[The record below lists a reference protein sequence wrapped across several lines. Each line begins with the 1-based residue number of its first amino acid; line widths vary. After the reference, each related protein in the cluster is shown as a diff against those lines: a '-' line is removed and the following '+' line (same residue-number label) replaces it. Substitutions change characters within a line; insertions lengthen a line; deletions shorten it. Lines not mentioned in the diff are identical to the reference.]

1 MSIIPNEIIKHIFDF
16 VQGGWEIL
24 SLYQNKNIHNCL
36 ILNDL
41 CLKYDKVGK
50 YRNGK
55 WVSFID
61 KNKYLFLE
69 EYFNKNDIFIFEHT
83 DPRRRYGA
91 VRLHVSIEILPRL
104 EINSPRYLLIQK
116 VVNKNPH
123 YGNIMSYYVWKNT
136 NDSYNDSSD
145 TDIDDN
151 VHDRDEYNE
160 FS

>member
-24 SLYQNKNIHNCL
+24 SLCENKNIHNCL

-55 WVSFID
+55 WVSSID
-61 KNKYLFLE
+61 KNKYLFLQE
-69 EYFNKNDIFIFEHT
+69 HFNKNDVFIFEHT
-83 DPRRRYGA
+83 NLGRRYGA
-91 VRLHVSIEILPRL
+91 VRLHISIEILPRL
-104 EINSPRYLLIQK
+104 EINLPSYLHIQK
-116 VVNKNPH
+116 VVNNRPH
-123 YGNIMSYYVWKNT
+123 HGNIMSYYAWKST
-136 NDSYNDSSD
+136 YDHYNDSSESD
-145 TDIDDN
+145 VDDN
-151 VHDRDEYNE
+151 YYDKDEYNE